1 MAKAHQL
8 QMLAHWYF
16 TDKRVLNEQQLV
28 TKFEGKQD
36 NSSLN

>member
-1 MAKAHQL
+1 MQAY
-8 QMLAHWYF
+8 WYF